1 MNRLTEAHQIL
12 DSTIKTIVD
21 NNLTDLNL
29 VDHVGVVAR
38 ELGVY
43 EKVMV
48 IYENIVKG
56 KNVDKKQMQNLFSIY
71 AGMKEFYKMYM
82 LANQIAQKFNDNDW
96 KIHAAA
102 CLFQFSKGPAAP
114 PGSLDM
120 TKMTLDMMAKD
131 SRGVCDLYISLLE
144 QK

>member
-71 AGMKEFYKMYM
+71 AGIK
-82 LANQIAQKFNDNDW
+82 AI
-96 KIHAAA
+96 
-102 CLFQFSKGPAAP
+102 
-114 PGSLDM
+114 
-120 TKMTLDMMAKD
+120 
-131 SRGVCDLYISLLE
+131 
-144 QK
+144 